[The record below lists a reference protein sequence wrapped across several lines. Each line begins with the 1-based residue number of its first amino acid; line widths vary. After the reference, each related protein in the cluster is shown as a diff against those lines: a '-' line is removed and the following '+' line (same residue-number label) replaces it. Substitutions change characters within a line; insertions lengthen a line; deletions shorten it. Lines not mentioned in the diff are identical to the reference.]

1 MRQAGARRDVDAG
14 HGRIETAR
22 HTCARRRLVAERH
35 AWPGLAA
42 IGKVAR
48 TREAGGKIGR
58 ETAYFLLSA
67 ALPPERFGE
76 VVRAH
81 WGIEN
86 GLHWV
91 LDVTMGE
98 DQNRSRKGNAPQNLA
113 LLRRLALNVMR
124 LEWSKGW
131 NKGKFKRAGWDDT
144 FLARLL
150 AAAGETQAPQP

>member
-1 MRQAGARRDVDAG
+1 VCADVG
-14 HGRIETAR
+14 W
-22 HTCARRRLVAERH
+22 LQERH

-86 GLHWV
+86 GLHRV

-98 DQNRSRKGNAPQNLA
+98 DQNRSRKGNA
-113 LLRRLALNVMR
+113 
-124 LEWSKGW
+124 
-131 NKGKFKRAGWDDT
+131 
-144 FLARLL
+144 
-150 AAAGETQAPQP
+150 